1 MKNPHIDE
9 TLFKE
14 LKDVGNF
21 AVNAAGAAAAAC
33 SIKAILDTPILDEEG
48 ELTEASAKLLETAG
62 KEIFA

>member
-14 LKDVGNF
+14 LIDVGHF

-33 SIKAILDTPILDEEG
+33 SIKAILDTRF
-48 ELTEASAKLLETAG
+48 LTK
-62 KEIFA
+62 KEN